1 MGSNPM
7 NSIQTN
13 KIYKYI
19 NIMKSLIFKDIKNRK
34 NFLLT
39 EQKSIV
45 FKFFKKNKKLSKFQN
60 CNLIINN
67 YSKNF
72 FSRTKFNNRC
82 ILTGRGCSISRIF
95 SLSRIQFRFL
105 GREGLITGLGK
116 SSW

>member
-1 MGSNPM
+1 
-7 NSIQTN
+7 
-13 KIYKYI
+13 
-19 NIMKSLIFKDIKNRK
+19 MKSLIFKDIKNRK
-34 NFLLT
+34 NFSLT
-39 EQKSIV
+39 EQKSII

-67 YSKNF
+67 YSNNF

-105 GREGLITGLGK
+105 GREGLITGLSK